1 MDAGLGLFG
10 SVIGCGTGVWS
21 QSGGA
26 VDRDCMARVFC
37 LFRLRK
43 MDAQDAV
50 LVAKKQMKNGFGGVI
65 SFGLA
70 DESFFIYGHIDG
82 SCAKISS

>member
-1 MDAGLGLFG
+1 
-10 SVIGCGTGVWS
+10 
-21 QSGGA
+21 
-26 VDRDCMARVFC
+26 
-37 LFRLRK
+37 